1 MALFFHFWF
10 YAFLALLFSA
20 FTVYIRVFLPKRL
33 AQRQI
38 GQYQESCGT
47 NIIHQQLIF
56 WPQGLVVVNCTT
68 HAQFNLHYSTIHKIV
83 KRKGYLIL
91 YTGANQVVTIKP
103 TTLEKNPSLLPY
115 LLQKCPDARRQGC

>member
-1 MALFFHFWF
+1 M
-10 YAFLALLFSA
+10 
-20 FTVYIRVFLPKRL
+20 
-33 AQRQI
+33 
-38 GQYQESCGT
+38 
-47 NIIHQQLIF
+47 
-56 WPQGLVVVNCTT
+56 VVNCTT

-115 LLQKCPDARRQGC
+115 LLQKCPRRQAAGVLMRKTKAFFSVSRETVNQ